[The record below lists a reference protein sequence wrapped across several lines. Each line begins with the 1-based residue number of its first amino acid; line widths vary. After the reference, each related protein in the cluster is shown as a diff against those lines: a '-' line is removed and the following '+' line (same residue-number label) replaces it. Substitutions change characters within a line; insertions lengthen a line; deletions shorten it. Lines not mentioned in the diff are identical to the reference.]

1 MQVTIY
7 QIRDL
12 HQTED
17 TVVNTPVALKKGDN
31 ELFLPA
37 LLEPG
42 SYKHSI
48 YLIQNGERKS
58 AVIQDIMV
66 QPS

>member
-12 HQTED
+12 HLTED
-17 TVVNTPVALKKGDN
+17 TVVNAPVTLKKGDN

-42 SYKHSI
+42 SYKRSI
-48 YLIQNGERKS
+48 YLVQNGKRKS
-58 AVIQDIMV
+58 AIIKDIVV